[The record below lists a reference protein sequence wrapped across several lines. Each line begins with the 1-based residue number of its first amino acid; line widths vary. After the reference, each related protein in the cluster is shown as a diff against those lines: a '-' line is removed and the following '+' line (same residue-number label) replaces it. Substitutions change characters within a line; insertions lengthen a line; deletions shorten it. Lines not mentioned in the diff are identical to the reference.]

1 MRIVYP
7 RCCGLDVHKRSI
19 SACLLIPDKEGGTQQ
34 EIRRFGT
41 VTRDLLELC
50 DWLASNEVTH
60 VAMESTG
67 VYWKPVWNILEANF
81 TILLV
86 NAQHVKAVPGRKTDA
101 KDCQWIA
108 DLLQHGLLKG
118 SFIPPS
124 PIRELRDLTRTRA
137 SLRQDHTSVAN
148 RMQKILEDANVKLAS
163 VATDWL
169 GVSGRA
175 IVSRM
180 LDGEQNAEKLAD
192 LCRGRLRDKIPEMQL
207 ALEGRMSEHHRWVL
221 RLQREQLEF
230 LEAQIAKLDAKIQ
243 EKTKAYQEA
252 VDLCTTIPGI
262 EAGAAANLIAEMGV
276 NMDQFPSAAHLA
288 SWAGLCPGNNESAG
302 KRLSGK
308 ARNGNVWLRR
318 NLCQAAWAASQSKNT
333 YLSSQFRRLAARK
346 GKKRAIVAVGHT
358 ILIIVF
364 HMLKN
369 HQPYRDLGADY
380 FDRRNAEQL
389 KRALIRR
396 LERLGLQVTV
406 QSPACPPSTIQTAWG
421 IFSRESPYQDIRAE
435 EVHRITWLPGA
446 SARKG
451 GSSRDIAG

>member
-1 MRIVYP
+1 MRIVYS

-19 SACLLIPDKEGGTQQ
+19 SACLLTPHEDGGTQQ
-34 EIRRFGT
+34 QVRRFGT

-50 DWLASNEVTH
+50 DWLTSNQVTH

-67 VYWKPVWNILEANF
+67 VYWKPVWNILEASF

-86 NAQHVKAVPGRKTDA
+86 NAQHAKAVPGRKTDT

-108 DLLQHGLLKG
+108 DLLQHGLLSG
-118 SFIPPS
+118 SFVPPS
-124 PIRELRDLTRTRA
+124 PIRQLRDLTRTRA
-137 SLRQDHTSVAN
+137 SLRQDHTAVAN
-148 RMQKILEDANVKLAS
+148 RMQKILEDANIKLAS

-169 GVSGRA
+169 GVSGRV
-175 IVSRM
+175 ILSRM
-180 LDGEQNAEKLAD
+180 LDGEQDAGKLAG

-207 ALEGRMSEHHRWVL
+207 ALEGRMTEHHRWML

-230 LEAQIAKLDAKIQ
+230 LEAQIVKLETKIQ
-243 EKTKAYQEA
+243 EEMQSYQEA
-252 VDLCTTIPGI
+252 VNLCITIPGI
-262 EAGAAANLIAEMGV
+262 EAIAAANLVAEMGV

-308 ARNGNVWLRR
+308 ARNGSVWLRR
-318 NLCQAAWAASQSKNT
+318 RLCQAAWAASHSKNT
-333 YLSSQFRRLAARK
+333 YLSAQFRRLAARK

-358 ILIIVF
+358 ILVIVF

-369 HQPYRDLGADY
+369 HQPYHDLGADY

-389 KRALIRR
+389 KRVLIRR

-406 QSPACPPSTIQTAWG
+406 VQSPACSSSAVQTA
-421 IFSRESPYQDIRAE
+421 
-435 EVHRITWLPGA
+435 
-446 SARKG
+446 
-451 GSSRDIAG
+451 